1 MKGVA
6 MNVLV
11 AGATGALGRQLVPLL
26 VAAGHEVVG
35 MMRSASKRD
44 ALRTLGAT
52 PVVADALDPE
62 QVARAVAGASADAII
77 HQLTALSGGLDM
89 RRFDCTFAATNRLRT
104 EGTDH
109 LLAASRAV
117 GVRRFL
123 AQSFAGWPY
132 ARTGG
137 PIKDEESPF
146 DPHPP
151 AALRTSLLVRPG
163 PRASCCATA
172 VFTGRAPRSTDR
184 AASMSRPFA
193 GACSR

>member
-1 MKGVA
+1 MKGGA

-11 AGATGALGRQLVPLL
+11 AGATGVLGRQLVPLL

-62 QVARAVAGASADAII
+62 QVARAVDEASPDAII
-77 HQLTALSGGLDM
+77 HQLTALSGGLNM

-109 LLAASRAV
+109 LLAAVAV
-117 GVRRFL
+117 GADLKAGTPPAHRRHRPSPRCRPRCRRAPLSRPELRRLALCAHRWPNQGRGITVR
-123 AQSFAGWPY
+123 PTP
-132 ARTGG
+132 AR
-137 PIKDEESPF
+137 SPAHQ
-146 DPHPP
+146 PRRHPP
-151 AALRTSLLVRPG
+151 PG
-163 PRASCCATA
+163 
-172 VFTGRAPRSTDR
+172 G
-184 AASMSRPFA
+184 
-193 GACSR
+193 GAH